1 MAPRRRCI
9 SKVLCAGGIPL
20 EGSVLPALFIRTDL
34 TLSEGK
40 ALLFL
45 ESFAIVV
52 AVVFVEAVAIA
63 VVGEVDVRASE
74 LLARWMINDK
84 PSLLPAR

>member
-1 MAPRRRCI
+1 M
-9 SKVLCAGGIPL
+9 

-45 ESFAIVV
+45 ESVAIVV
-52 AVVFVEAVAIA
+52 AVVFVEAVAVA
-63 VVGEVDVRASE
+63 VFEEVDVRESE
-74 LLARWMINDK
+74 LLARWMINGK
-84 PSLLPAR
+84 PSLRPALLQSFLLH

>member
-1 MAPRRRCI
+1 M
-9 SKVLCAGGIPL
+9 
-20 EGSVLPALFIRTDL
+20 EGSVLPVLFIRTDL

-45 ESFAIVV
+45 ESVAIVV
-52 AVVFVEAVAIA
+52 AVVFVDAVAVA
-63 VVGEVDVRASE
+63 VFEEVDVRASE
-74 LLARWMINDK
+74 LLARWMINGK

>member
-1 MAPRRRCI
+1 M
-9 SKVLCAGGIPL
+9 
-20 EGSVLPALFIRTDL
+20 EGSVLPVLFIRTDL

-40 ALLFL
+40 ASLFL
-45 ESFAIVV
+45 ESLAIVV

-63 VVGEVDVRASE
+63 VVEVEEVDVSASE
-74 LLARWMINDK
+74 LLARWMINGK